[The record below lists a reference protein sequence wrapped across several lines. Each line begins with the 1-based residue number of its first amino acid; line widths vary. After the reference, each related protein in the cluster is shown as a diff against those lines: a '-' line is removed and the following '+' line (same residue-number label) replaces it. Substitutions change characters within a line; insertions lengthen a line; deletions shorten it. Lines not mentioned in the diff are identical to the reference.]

1 MTIIATAENC
11 VLNLDAA
18 AQTSSSLQQII
29 LLSTSAKEVKEPLH
43 HFVNSRP
50 SIPNIGVGHIGLDVC
65 PRVYD
70 GARKRLHESIC
81 DLLLK
86 TALHAPTGGAC
97 LDATIGLALLEKRN
111 TVSSTVSPCEYYGLS
126 LPSVMAPTSLL
137 EAVSTPQTLTS
148 SHDWRIRLFE
158 ELTRDAKYQYESIIK
173 MVGDI
178 CQDLERRC
186 DEAERPFRAEQLIN
200 SDFKFELQTSQ
211 ARLVELES
219 QILERTQVSEG
230 LEVER
235 RHLQGQVQACEQRVQ
250 LLGGRLAELEQ
261 ESYEAK
267 KEAESAAEAA
277 CETAKQQELTHLAC
291 MTGKDELLEE
301 QGVKLVDLEAR
312 ASGLESELSILHLQE
327 VHGKENIERLEEMV
341 NTRNQVIEQVKA
353 TTASEKADVDRLVVL
368 EATLTSENQRLKN
381 EVRDLHI
388 LIVRVTMFSH
398 HRPSKHLTSVIPQF
412 RISRFRSSLQGR
424 RYQIYRKS
432 MNCICPLNLPR

>member
-1 MTIIATAENC
+1 LHAASTECLPSSESLTIIATAENC

-230 LEVER
+230 
-235 RHLQGQVQACEQRVQ
+235 
-250 LLGGRLAELEQ
+250 
-261 ESYEAK
+261 
-267 KEAESAAEAA
+267 
-277 CETAKQQELTHLAC
+277 
-291 MTGKDELLEE
+291 
-301 QGVKLVDLEAR
+301 
-312 ASGLESELSILHLQE
+312 
-327 VHGKENIERLEEMV
+327 
-341 NTRNQVIEQVKA
+341 
-353 TTASEKADVDRLVVL
+353 
-368 EATLTSENQRLKN
+368 
-381 EVRDLHI
+381 
-388 LIVRVTMFSH
+388 
-398 HRPSKHLTSVIPQF
+398 
-412 RISRFRSSLQGR
+412 
-424 RYQIYRKS
+424 
-432 MNCICPLNLPR
+432 